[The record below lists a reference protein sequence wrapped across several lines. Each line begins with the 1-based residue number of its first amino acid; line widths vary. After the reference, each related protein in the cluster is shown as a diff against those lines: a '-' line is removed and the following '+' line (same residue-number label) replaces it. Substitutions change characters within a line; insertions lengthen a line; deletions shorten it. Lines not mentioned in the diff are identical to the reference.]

1 MQAKQRMCEQATDFA
16 VGRPRCARSGHVSHR
31 QTNLVHDL
39 TPERFATAKSFSS
52 TAPELQEKLRGKLKI
67 PSFFF
72 DRTYLQSSGFCG
84 YDVWLDKNEE
94 VEFYSMW

>member
-1 MQAKQRMCEQATDFA
+1 MKVTQRICKQATDFA
-16 VGRPRCARSGHVSHR
+16 VGRTRCTRSGHVSR
-31 QTNLVHDL
+31 QQSSLVHDL
-39 TPERFATAKSFSS
+39 TPERFATAKSFLS

-72 DRTYLQSSGFCG
+72 DRMYLQSGGFFG

-94 VEFYSMW
+94 VEFYSTW